1 MKFGAEGKITHW
13 WDWTPVPR
21 REIDPEV
28 SPLVLAS
35 RTPQLRIYR
44 RTRWLGQYNWQGLK
58 DLYLTLFVLRKVV
71 VLEPEWYQGYWRLMI
86 AGNRFQDENQYEI
99 FDQVDVLVRGR
110 VKTLL
115 DGRKMFLGHAEDGRF
130 IPLKLVAITSRQHFP
145 GIPFV

>member
-1 MKFGAEGKITHW
+1 
-13 WDWTPVPR
+13 
-21 REIDPEV
+21 
-28 SPLVLAS
+28 
-35 RTPQLRIYR
+35 
-44 RTRWLGQYNWQGLK
+44 
-58 DLYLTLFVLRKVV
+58 VV

-86 AGNRFQDENQYEI
+86 AGNRFQDENQYQI

-115 DGRKMFLGHAEDGRF
+115 DGRKMFLGHAEDGRY